1 MLKKLLNKE
10 ISDSKYLF
18 IPIVILTCITCF
30 LLNSYPLTH
39 KLFEYLNISDSYL
52 NSFTD
57 VLTLF
62 TTFALIVIFIKGLN
76 STFKYLYTNVYQ
88 EQGYELFTLPT
99 RLSTIII
106 AKIITIVLWATI
118 VIVTLIASI
127 SISDYLAYNSKNSYV
142 FSYQFE
148 SIFENKNIIKLIYLL
163 VWNILTVIKVA
174 SIIILAGAVVHTRY
188 IQKFRAVFA
197 SLLVFIMLI
206 LSRLIESVIMA
217 EMFNT
222 LLNANLET
230 LLFSGVGLP
239 NFDLSLI
246 VYLIIISIV
255 LSLITLYIWQNKLEL
270 SASE

>member
-1 MLKKLLNKE
+1 MLKNLIKKE

-62 TTFALIVIFIKGLN
+62 TTFALILIFIKGLN
-76 STFKYLYTNVYQ
+76 STFKYLYTNVYH

-106 AKIITIVLWATI
+106 AKIITIVFWSTI
-118 VIVTLIASI
+118 VIVTLFASLSI
-127 SISDYLAYNSKNSYV
+127 SEYLAFNSDNLYN
-142 FSYQFE
+142 FGLELE
-148 SIFENKNIIKLIYLL
+148 SVFENKNITKLIYLL

-174 SIIILAGAVVHTRY
+174 SIIILSGALVHTRY
-188 IQKFRAVFA
+188 IQKFRVVFA

-206 LSRLIESVIMA
+206 LSRLIESLIMA
-217 EMFNT
+217 EMFDT

-246 VYLIIISIV
+246 VYLIITSIV

-270 SASE
+270 STSE